1 MKKITKVQ
9 WAHKLA
15 FIFVKFKIPLSLV
28 IRELYTQW
36 SSSRM
41 EICFHTIENYSY
53 IIAEL
58 QNMYTVNCLSRFCF
72 NDPCDLIS
80 RDLTGLHQQC
90 SELVIVSNRS
100 TNHYSWAEFAHWV
113 YALWTLTPVSPYHY
127 SWAEFARWVYTLWT
141 LTPMQTTDLFWTL
154 KGNWL
159 LKEIYV
165 NFSSFFLG
173 VGLVVG
179 VYFLQ
184 TKELIRF

>member
-1 MKKITKVQ
+1 MV
-9 WAHKLA
+9 L
-15 FIFVKFKIPLSLV
+15 FKNGNLFSYYW
-28 IRELYTQW
+28 ELQLYHCRT
-36 SSSRM
+36 S
-41 EICFHTIENYSY
+41 
-53 IIAEL
+53 A

-80 RDLTGLHQQC
+80 RDPTGLHQQC

-154 KGNWL
+154 KGYWL

-184 TKELIRF
+184 TKELIRFYDEMNNMCQVWIVCIFHRVFQ

>member
-1 MKKITKVQ
+1 
-9 WAHKLA
+9 
-15 FIFVKFKIPLSLV
+15 
-28 IRELYTQW
+28 
-36 SSSRM
+36 
-41 EICFHTIENYSY
+41 
-53 IIAEL
+53 
-58 QNMYTVNCLSRFCF
+58 MYTVNCLSRFCF

-154 KGNWL
+154 KKGYWL

-179 VYFLQ
+179 VYWTDKILRWNEQYVPGLNCMYFSQSISIDNLRIFSKQCSRSYEQKNAKIWQFLFKIG
-184 TKELIRF
+184 TSKLLHNS

>member
-1 MKKITKVQ
+1 MV
-9 WAHKLA
+9 L
-15 FIFVKFKIPLSLV
+15 FKNGNLFSYYW
-28 IRELYTQW
+28 ELQLYHCRT
-36 SSSRM
+36 S
-41 EICFHTIENYSY
+41 
-53 IIAEL
+53 A
-58 QNMYTVNCLSRFCF
+58 QNMYTVNCHSRFCF

-80 RDLTGLHQQC
+80 RDPTGLHQQC

-154 KGNWL
+154 KGYWL